1 MPSDT
6 RPAPPPPDGQYRVLI
21 IDPDLDAARLM
32 IAAISKS
39 RIMCVHA
46 PGGAKGLQSWRAI
59 EPHLII
65 AALEMEDKNGRDIC
79 ARVRRESSVPIIIT
93 TKADDSEDYQLES
106 LRLGAD
112 ELLEKPFRPRLLMG
126 RVVAHLRRV
135 YDYDDCASAPPT
147 ATQENTISEN
157 TVSIGDASPMSDA
170 EKARAA
176 NEVASAVQQIAATA
190 LTPPPNETR
199 SAQKRNGQDDEA
211 TCDSCG
217 YSGELQAFRA
227 QPGENELICPQCG
240 ASGQIAFTL
249 S

>member
-1 MPSDT
+1 MTSDT
-6 RPAPPPPDGQYRVLI
+6 RPAPPPSNGQYRVLI

-32 IAAISKS
+32 MAAISKS

-65 AALEMEDKNGRDIC
+65 AALEMDGKNGRDIC
-79 ARVRRESSVPIIIT
+79 ERVRRESSVPIVIT
-93 TKADDSEDYQLES
+93 AKAEDSEDNQMES

-112 ELLEKPFRPRLLMG
+112 EILEKPFRPRLLMG

-135 YDYDDCASAPPT
+135 YDYDDCAPLLK
-147 ATQENTISEN
+147 ENTASQN
-157 TVSIGDASPMSDA
+157 SVSIGDASIMSEA

-176 NEVASAVQQIAATA
+176 SDVASAVQQIAATA
-190 LTPPPNETR
+190 LTPPPTAGL
-199 SAQKRNGQDDEA
+199 SSKKRNGQDDEA
-211 TCDSCG
+211 VCDSCG
-217 YSGELQAFRA
+217 YAGALQTFRL
-227 QPGENELICPQCG
+227 QPGENELVCPQCG